1 MMTPRTRAL
10 HALARTAPYWDDP
23 KHCDLV
29 VDIKEDLAYRV
40 AGRVYVVILP
50 TRDGTSYEV
59 TARDLISGTQIKQ
72 VRDLDAAAALAEA
85 NRLLR
90 PL

>member
-1 MMTPRTRAL
+1 MSARTRAL
-10 HALARTAPYWDDP
+10 EALARITPWDHPNGTRWVIDT
-23 KHCDLV
+23 D
-29 VDIKEDLAYRV
+29 EGLAHR
-40 AGRVYVVILP
+40 AANRVYAVIVPLTDGRAYDVVC
-50 TRDGTSYEV
+50 
-59 TARDLISGTQIKQ
+59 RDLISGVLIKE